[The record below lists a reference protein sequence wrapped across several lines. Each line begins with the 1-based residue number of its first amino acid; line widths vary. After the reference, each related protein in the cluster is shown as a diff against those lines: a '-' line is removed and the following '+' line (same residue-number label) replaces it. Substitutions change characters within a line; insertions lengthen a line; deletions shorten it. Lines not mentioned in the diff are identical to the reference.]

1 MVLQKLKKD
10 AEAKTG
16 ETIEE
21 AIITVPAYFNDS
33 QRQATKN
40 AGEIAGLKVRKIL
53 NEPTAA
59 AVVYGFD
66 KRAQSKVL
74 VFDFGGGTLD
84 VSIIE
89 VVSASDA
96 EAGENISVIGTGG
109 DTHLGGDDFD
119 QEIIS
124 YVLDEFKKQEGV
136 DLSKDKLALQ
146 RIKDASEKAKRE
158 LSNVSETEINLPF
171 ITSTNDGPKHL
182 LVKLS
187 RSKFNELTK
196 DLIKRSIDCM
206 KQTLKEVDLS
216 LSDIDDVILVGGTT
230 RIPAIQEKIKEL
242 SGKEPKKDINPDEV
256 VATGAAIVAGSL
268 QGDVKDLILL
278 DVTPLTL
285 SIETLG
291 GISTPMIEKN
301 TYIPAKKTETFS
313 TAADN
318 QTAVSVHVL
327 QGERKMASDNKTLA
341 NFVLDGI
348 APAPR
353 GVPQI
358 EVSFD
363 IDKNGILNVSA
374 VDKKTNKKQSVKIEA
389 STNLSKEEIE
399 KMKQEAK
406 ENEEKDNIKKEYI
419 DLKNQSEQLI
429 YTAKTSLK
437 DSQDKINEDLKN
449 KVEEKIKNIEQEKD
463 KEPSKENIDIL
474 KEKFDDLSKTIS
486 EIGSQVYKDT
496 EENKTENKTEES
508 KEGKVERDDN
518 NEQN

>member
-1 MVLQKLKKD
+1 
-10 AEAKTG
+10 
-16 ETIEE
+16 
-21 AIITVPAYFNDS
+21 
-33 QRQATKN
+33 
-40 AGEIAGLKVRKIL
+40 
-53 NEPTAA
+53 
-59 AVVYGFD
+59 
-66 KRAQSKVL
+66 
-74 VFDFGGGTLD
+74 
-84 VSIIE
+84 
-89 VVSASDA
+89 
-96 EAGENISVIGTGG
+96 
-109 DTHLGGDDFD
+109 
-119 QEIIS
+119 
-124 YVLDEFKKQEGV
+124 
-136 DLSKDKLALQ
+136 KDKLALQ

-171 ITSTNDGPKHL
+171 ITSTSDGPKHL

-187 RSKFNELTK
+187 RSKFNDLTK
-196 DLIKRSIDCM
+196 DLVNRSIDCM
-206 KQTLKEVDLS
+206 NQTLKDVDLS
-216 LSDIDDVILVGGTT
+216 LSDIDDIILVGGTT
-230 RIPAIQEKIKEL
+230 RIPAIQEKLKQL
-242 SGKEPKKDINPDEV
+242 SNKDPKKDINPDEV

-374 VDKKTNKKQSVKIEA
+374 VDKKTGKQQSVKIEA

-399 KMKQEAK
+399 RMKQEAK
-406 ENEEKDNIKKEYI
+406 ENEEKDMLKKEFI

-429 YTAKTSLK
+429 YTAQTSLK
-437 DSQDKINEDLKN
+437 DNQDKISDELKQTLN
-449 KVEEKIKNIEQEKD
+449 DKIKDLQEAKD
-463 KEPSKENIDIL
+463 KDVSKENKDLL

-486 EIGSQVYKDT
+486 EIGSQVYKDDKP
-496 EENKTENKTEES
+496 EE
-508 KEGKVERDDN
+508 GQVEREEDDKK
-518 NEQN
+518 